1 MAYTYIQA
9 IGIGFPAVNCHAL
22 GDGSVYNTI
31 VWGSGAA
38 MPSQAT
44 LDAWIAANPVASE
57 NRITVLALR
66 NRFTQTEKI
75 TIDMASIDNPAGT
88 TQQRQLAASL
98 RVMMSDLNVA
108 TFVDLSR
115 ADTISGIQALE
126 TYGIIGTGRA
136 NIILNAP
143 IQESERPI
151 NV

>member
-9 IGIGFPAVNCHAL
+9 IGMGFPAVDCHAL
-22 GDGSVYNTI
+22 GDGSVYDTI
-31 VWGSGAA
+31 VWDGGAA

-136 NIILNAP
+136 NTILNAP